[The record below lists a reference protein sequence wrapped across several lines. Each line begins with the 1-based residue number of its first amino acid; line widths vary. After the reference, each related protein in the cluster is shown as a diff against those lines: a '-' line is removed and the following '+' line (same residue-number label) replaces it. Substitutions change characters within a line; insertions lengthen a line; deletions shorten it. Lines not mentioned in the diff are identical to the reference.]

1 MMWNAGDEYANDAG
15 KEGGGGGREGD
26 TTHCTKSGKWNVAEN
41 GKARQRHSK
50 DRRHSEMKQRTHAKD
65 EDEEEARAKR
75 DTNTKG
81 VHRNSGQSDRRATTR
96 RAANG
101 ERCSMKISTRARI
114 LCCLHALHT
123 GNRQPTTCTCT
134 CTSTRASERVHAG

>member
-1 MMWNAGDEYANDAG
+1 MRMTRVRREEE
-15 KEGGGGGREGD
+15 EGGRGREGILH
-26 TTHCTKSGKWNVAEN
+26 TVRRTANGTWRRTESGKW
-41 GKARQRHSK
+41 KAGGQGK
-50 DRRHSEMKQRTHAKD
+50 DRRHNEMKQRTHAKD
-65 EDEEEARAKR
+65 EDEEETRAKR

-123 GNRQPTTCTCT
+123 GNRQRTTCT